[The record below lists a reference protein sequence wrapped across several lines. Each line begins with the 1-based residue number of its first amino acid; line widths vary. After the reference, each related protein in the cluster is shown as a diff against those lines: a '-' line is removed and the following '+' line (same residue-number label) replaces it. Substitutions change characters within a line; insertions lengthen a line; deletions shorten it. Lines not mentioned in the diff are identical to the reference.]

1 MKGVLMMEQLRNK
14 MHDKAERYLLRIEDT
29 ARALG
34 IHIDAVKT
42 LVEMELLPC
51 VRINPGLEQRFRED
65 DIRLL
70 LLK

>member
-1 MKGVLMMEQLRNK
+1 MEKLRNK
-14 MHDKAERYLLRIEDT
+14 INDRAQRHQMSIEDA
-29 ARALG
+29 ARTLD

-51 VRINPGLEQRFRED
+51 VRTEPGLEQRFREE
-65 DIRLL
+65 DIRFL

>member
-1 MKGVLMMEQLRNK
+1 MEQLRNK
-14 MHDKAERYLLRIEDT
+14 MHSKAERYLLRIDD
-29 ARALG
+29 AAKFLG

-51 VRINPGLEQRFRED
+51 VRINPGLEQRFRRED
-65 DIRLL
+65 VRFL